1 MIAIIFEV
9 WPAEGHQQSYLD
21 IAANLRPVLEKMDGF
36 ISVERFVSLTDPTKV
51 LSLSFWRDEK
61 AVEQWR
67 TLGPHRLAQE
77 QGRAAVFKDYRL
89 RVGEIDRDYGMRD
102 RKQAPSDSRKYHN
115 GQIEDEA

>member
-67 TLGPHRLAQE
+67 TLGPHRLAQ
-77 QGRAAVFKDYRL
+77 GRRNRSRL
-89 RVGEIDRDYGMRD
+89 RHARQKAGTFGQSEI
-102 RKQAPSDSRKYHN
+102 P
-115 GQIEDEA
+115 